1 MSHLQEF
8 DELIDRMRLA
18 LEYTEN
24 LGQYVDAARI
34 LFQMNEQLPN
44 DAQLALEEIESPDDA
59 KLFIT
64 QYKSDIKSAISE
76 YRQRLMNCC

>member
-8 DELIDRMRLA
+8 DELIDRMSLA

-44 DAQLALEEIESPDDA
+44 DVQLALEELESPDDA